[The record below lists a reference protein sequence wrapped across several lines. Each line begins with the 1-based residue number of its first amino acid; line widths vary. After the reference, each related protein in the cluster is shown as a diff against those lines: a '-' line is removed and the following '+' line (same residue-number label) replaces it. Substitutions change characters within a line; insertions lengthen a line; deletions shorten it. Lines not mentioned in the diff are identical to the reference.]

1 MKLKKEIRIKIFYL
15 IILLIFLLLVV
26 GVFKLINHYKV
37 KHAIID
43 VKLQNTEVDVFEK
56 VKLDYFIEDINGK
69 LIDNPKIDTT
79 SIGTKEISF
88 EYINDDNIKVP
99 YTFNIKVVDNIPPL
113 ITKYSE
119 TKAYVGDKKFYKNLF
134 CGDNYDNTP
143 KCYIKGEY
151 DINTPGTYDIDFIGI
166 DSSNNESR
174 QPIRLEVIEKPKTTN
189 DKSTNTNNK
198 YVFPTNTV
206 DLNTIIDSYKNKKT
220 KIGIDISYWQG
231 KIDYKKVKNSGVQFV
246 IIRIGRQKG
255 KNLECVLDKK
265 YKEYIEGFNKVKLPV
280 GVYFYSYAD
289 SNEEAIKQAKWV
301 VKNIKKYDVE
311 LPVVFDWENF
321 DHYRVYNLSFYN
333 LTKMADLFMNEI
345 ENNGYEAMLYSSKVY
360 LESVWM
366 ETKHDV
372 WLAHYTDKTDYDGKH
387 TIWQITDRGKV
398 PGINNSTVDI
408 DVMYK

>member
-1 MKLKKEIRIKIFYL
+1 MKLKKEIRLKLFYL
-15 IILLIFLLLVV
+15 LILLIILLLVV
-26 GVFKLINHYKV
+26 GIFKLINYYKV
-37 KHAIID
+37 KHAVID
-43 VKLQNTEVDVFEK
+43 IKLQNTEVEVFEK

-143 KCYIKGEY
+143 KCFIKGEY

-189 DKSTNTNNK
+189 NKNTDTNTK

-255 KNLECVLDKK
+255 KNLEYVLDKK

-301 VKNIKKYDVE
+301 VKNIKKYDIE

-321 DHYRVYNLSFYN
+321 DHYRAYNLSFYN
-333 LTKMADLFMNEI
+333 LTKMADSFMNEI
-345 ENNGYEAMLYSSKVY
+345 ENNGYEAMLYSSKAY

-372 WLAHYTDKTDYDGKH
+372 WLAHYTGKTDYDGKH

>member
-1 MKLKKEIRIKIFYL
+1 MKLKKEIRLKLFYL
-15 IILLIFLLLVV
+15 LILLIILLLVV
-26 GVFKLINHYKV
+26 GIFKLINYYKV
-37 KHAIID
+37 KHAVID
-43 VKLQNTEVDVFEK
+43 IKLQNTEVEVFEK

-143 KCYIKGEY
+143 KCFIKGEY

-189 DKSTNTNNK
+189 NKNTDTNTK
-198 YVFPTNTV
+198 YVFPNNTV
-206 DLNTIIDSYKNKKT
+206 ELNTIIDSYKNKKT

-255 KNLECVLDKK
+255 KNLEYVLDKK

-301 VKNIKKYDVE
+301 VKNIKKYDIE

-321 DHYRVYNLSFYN
+321 DHYRAYNLSFYN
-333 LTKMADLFMNEI
+333 LTKMADSFMNEI
-345 ENNGYEAMLYSSKVY
+345 ENNGYEAMLYSSKAY

-372 WLAHYTDKTDYDGKH
+372 WLAHYTGKTDYDGKH

>member
-1 MKLKKEIRIKIFYL
+1 MKLKKEIRLKLFYL
-15 IILLIFLLLVV
+15 LILLIILLLVV
-26 GVFKLINHYKV
+26 GIFKLINYYKV
-37 KHAIID
+37 KHAVID
-43 VKLQNTEVDVFEK
+43 IKLQNTEVEVFEK

-143 KCYIKGEY
+143 KCFIKGEY

-174 QPIRLEVIEKPKTTN
+174 QPIRLEVIEKPKTINNKNT
-189 DKSTNTNNK
+189 DTNTK

-255 KNLECVLDKK
+255 KNLEYVLDKK

-301 VKNIKKYDVE
+301 VKNIKKYDIE

-321 DHYRVYNLSFYN
+321 DHYRAYNLSFYN
-333 LTKMADLFMNEI
+333 LTKMADSFMNEI
-345 ENNGYEAMLYSSKVY
+345 ENNGYEAMLYSSKAY

-372 WLAHYTDKTDYDGKH
+372 WLAHYTGKTDYDGKH

>member
-1 MKLKKEIRIKIFYL
+1 MKLKKEIRLKLFYL
-15 IILLIFLLLVV
+15 LILLIILLLVV
-26 GVFKLINHYKV
+26 GIFKLINYYKV
-37 KHAIID
+37 KHAVID
-43 VKLQNTEVDVFEK
+43 IKLQNTEVEVFEK

-69 LIDNPKIDTT
+69 LIDNTKIDTT

-143 KCYIKGEY
+143 KCFIKGEY

-189 DKSTNTNNK
+189 NKNTDTNTK

-255 KNLECVLDKK
+255 KNLEYVLDKK

-301 VKNIKKYDVE
+301 VKNIKKYDIE

-321 DHYRVYNLSFYN
+321 DHYRAYNLSFYN
-333 LTKMADLFMNEI
+333 LTKMADSFMNEI
-345 ENNGYEAMLYSSKVY
+345 ENNGYEAMLYSSKAY

-372 WLAHYTDKTDYDGKH
+372 WLAHYTGKTDYDGKH

>member
-1 MKLKKEIRIKIFYL
+1 MKLKKEIRLKLFYL
-15 IILLIFLLLVV
+15 LILLIILLLVV
-26 GVFKLINHYKV
+26 GIFKLINYYKV
-37 KHAIID
+37 KHAVID
-43 VKLQNTEVDVFEK
+43 IKLQNTEVEVFEK
-56 VKLDYFIEDINGK
+56 VKLDYFIENINGK

-143 KCYIKGEY
+143 KCFIKGEY

-174 QPIRLEVIEKPKTTN
+174 QPIRLEVIEKPKTINNKNT
-189 DKSTNTNNK
+189 DTNTK

-255 KNLECVLDKK
+255 KNLEYVLDKK

-301 VKNIKKYDVE
+301 VKNIKKYDIE

-321 DHYRVYNLSFYN
+321 DHYRAYNLSFYN
-333 LTKMADLFMNEI
+333 LTKMADSFMNEI
-345 ENNGYEAMLYSSKVY
+345 ENNGYEAMLYSSKAY

-372 WLAHYTDKTDYDGKH
+372 WLAHYTGKTDYDGKH

>member
-1 MKLKKEIRIKIFYL
+1 MKLKKEIRLKLFYL
-15 IILLIFLLLVV
+15 LILLIILLLVV
-26 GVFKLINHYKV
+26 GIFKLINYYKV
-37 KHAIID
+37 KHAVID
-43 VKLQNTEVDVFEK
+43 IKLQNTEVEVFEK

-143 KCYIKGEY
+143 KCFIKGEY

-174 QPIRLEVIEKPKTTN
+174 QPIRLEVIEKPKTINNKNT
-189 DKSTNTNNK
+189 DTNTK

-255 KNLECVLDKK
+255 KNLEYVLDKK
-265 YKEYIEGFNKVKLPV
+265 YKEYIKGFNKVKLPV

-301 VKNIKKYDVE
+301 VKNIKKYDIE

-321 DHYRVYNLSFYN
+321 DHYRAYNLSFYN
-333 LTKMADLFMNEI
+333 LTKMADSFMNEI
-345 ENNGYEAMLYSSKVY
+345 ENNGYEAMLYSSKAY

-372 WLAHYTDKTDYDGKH
+372 WLAHYTGKTDYDGKH

>member
-1 MKLKKEIRIKIFYL
+1 MKLKKEIRLKLFYL
-15 IILLIFLLLVV
+15 LILLIILLLVV
-26 GVFKLINHYKV
+26 GIFKLINYYKV
-37 KHAIID
+37 KHAVID
-43 VKLQNTEVDVFEK
+43 IKLQNTEVEVFEK

-143 KCYIKGEY
+143 KCFIKGEY

-189 DKSTNTNNK
+189 NKNTDTNTK

-255 KNLECVLDKK
+255 KNLEYVLDKK
-265 YKEYIEGFNKVKLPV
+265 YKEYIKGFNKVKLPV

-301 VKNIKKYDVE
+301 VKNIKKYDIE

-321 DHYRVYNLSFYN
+321 DHYRAYNLSFYN
-333 LTKMADLFMNEI
+333 LTKMADSFMNEI
-345 ENNGYEAMLYSSKVY
+345 ENNGYEAMLYSSKAY

-372 WLAHYTDKTDYDGKH
+372 WLAHYTGKTDYDGKH

>member
-1 MKLKKEIRIKIFYL
+1 MKLKKEIRLKLFYL
-15 IILLIFLLLVV
+15 LILLIILLLVV
-26 GVFKLINHYKV
+26 GIFKLINYYKV
-37 KHAIID
+37 KHAVID
-43 VKLQNTEVDVFEK
+43 IKLQNTEVEVFEK

-143 KCYIKGEY
+143 KCFIKGEY

-189 DKSTNTNNK
+189 NKNTDTNTK

-255 KNLECVLDKK
+255 KNLEYVLDKK

-289 SNEEAIKQAKWV
+289 SNKEAIKQAKWV
-301 VKNIKKYDVE
+301 VKNIKKYDIE

-321 DHYRVYNLSFYN
+321 DHYRAYNLSFYN
-333 LTKMADLFMNEI
+333 LTKMADSFMNEI
-345 ENNGYEAMLYSSKVY
+345 ENNGYEAMLYSSKAY

-372 WLAHYTDKTDYDGKH
+372 WLAHYTGKTDYDGKH